1 MKKYQLFVALFVAII
16 VLAGCGQNEQQNS
29 KNNDKQSYDR
39 IISLMPSNTEILYE
53 LGLGK
58 QIIGVSTVDDF
69 PKDVKNKQQFDAMK
83 LNKEALMKAKPD
95 LILAHESQ
103 KGMNGKVLSSL
114 KQNDIKVVYVKDA
127 QSISEMYDTF
137 ESIGKLTN
145 KEQAAK
151 KLIDETKGNI
161 KKVVES
167 VPDTKQQPNVFM
179 EVSSEPEIFTA
190 GKNTFFNDML
200 TQLHAKNS
208 FASKEGWQKV
218 SKEEVIKQNPDVMIG
233 TMGISKEKYQE
244 SVKQRGGFNNIQ
256 AVQYDQVTT
265 VNGDEI
271 SRPGPRIDEGLK
283 ALRDAIY
290 N

>member
-190 GKNTFFNDML
+190 GKNTFFNDIL

-244 SVKQRGGFNNIQ
+244 SVKQRGGFNHIQ

>member
-83 LNKEALMKAKPD
+83 LNKEALMKAKPE

-137 ESIGKLTN
+137 ENIGKLTN

-167 VPDTKQQPNVFM
+167 VPDIKQQPNVFM

-244 SVKQRGGFNNIQ
+244 SVKQRGGFNHIQ

>member
-167 VPDTKQQPNVFM
+167 VPDTKQHTNVFM

-244 SVKQRGGFNNIQ
+244 SVKQRGGFNHIQ

>member
-69 PKDVKNKQQFDAMK
+69 PKDVKNKKQFDAMK

-161 KKVVES
+161 KKVIES
-167 VPDTKQQPNVFM
+167 VPDIKQQPNVFM

-244 SVKQRGGFNNIQ
+244 SVKQRGGFNHIQ

>member
-1 MKKYQLFVALFVAII
+1 MKTWNKLVYLLLIFVV
-16 VLAGCGQNEQQNS
+16 VLTACGTKSEQP
-29 KNNDKQSYDR
+29 KNDTESDNQSSYKR

-58 QIIGVSTVDDF
+58 QIIGVSTVDDY

-137 ESIGKLTN
+137 ENIGKLTN

-233 TMGISKEKYQE
+233 TMGIS
-244 SVKQRGGFNNIQ
+244 
-256 AVQYDQVTT
+256 
-265 VNGDEI
+265 
-271 SRPGPRIDEGLK
+271 
-283 ALRDAIY
+283 
-290 N
+290 